1 MMLLLSGVKRAVSRL
16 LIASAFL
23 LAGSFASAQTPATTP
38 KVLRLAFPVA
48 ETGFDPAQIS
58 DLYSSTITGHIFE
71 SLLTY
76 DYLARPVKLK
86 PLTAIGMP
94 EVSKDFTVYTVRLRP
109 GIFFT
114 PDPAFK
120 GQARELVATD
130 YVYSIKRI
138 FDPRWKSPHQVS
150 LAQEGIVGL
159 QALRDQSLKTKR
171 PFDYSHEVAGLTLL
185 DRYTLRFTLEK
196 PRPRF
201 LYTLVNLPAV
211 AHEVVQAYGD
221 RIMQHPVG
229 TGPFMLTGWER
240 SSRIVLS
247 RNPSFRNMVFDAEPA
262 TGDATAQQIAT
273 HLQGRKLPMLDR
285 VEVAIIEEDQP
296 RWLAFLNGEHQL
308 MQRVPETYIDTVFDN
323 GQVSAEMKKRGFQV
337 QRSTQPEVFFA
348 FFNMKHPLVGG
359 TTPDKVALRRA
370 ISLAYDN
377 QEQIRHVWRG
387 QAAPAESL
395 LPPMTFGYDKNFRT
409 ESSLYDPA
417 RAKALLD
424 VFGYVDKD
432 GDGWRDQPNGQPLVL
447 EFHSLG
453 DQRYRR
459 LNEVWLKSMKAVGLR
474 IEFKIAPWP
483 EHLKAARAGRLMM
496 WGLANGANTPDAG
509 DFLSMAY
516 GPEAGAGNL
525 SFFDWP
531 AYNALFEQQSALPD
545 GPQRLALMQQAATL
559 LVAYMPYKT
568 HAHRLATDV
577 ASPELVGYWRHPF
590 MAETWH
596 FLDLRAPGT
605 TAATR

>member
-1 MMLLLSGVKRAVSRL
+1 MMPTASHVKRVASCL
-16 LIASAFL
+16 LIASASVL
-23 LAGSFASAQTPATTP
+23 LGGFAAAQVPATAP
-38 KVLRLAFPVA
+38 KVLRLAFPIA

-86 PLTAIGMP
+86 PLTAISMP
-94 EVSKDFTVYTVRLRP
+94 EVSEDFTVYTVRLRP

-120 GQARELVATD
+120 GQARELVAAD
-130 YVYSIKRI
+130 YVYAIKRI
-138 FDPRWKSPHQVS
+138 FDPRWKSPAQVS

-159 QALRDQSLKTKR
+159 QALLEQTLKSKR
-171 PFDYSHEVAGLTLL
+171 PFDYTREVAGLKVL
-185 DRYTLRFTLEK
+185 DRYTLRFQLEK

-211 AHEVVQAYGD
+211 AQEVVAAYGD

-229 TGPFMLTGWER
+229 TGPFMLTSWER

-247 RNPSFRNMVFDAEPA
+247 RNPGFRDMVFDGEPA
-262 TGDATAQQIAT
+262 VGDSTAQQIAAQ
-273 HLQGRKLPMLDR
+273 LQGRKLPMLDR

-308 MQRVPETYIDTVFDN
+308 MLRLPETYIDTVFQN
-323 GQVSAEMKKRGFQV
+323 GQVSPDMQKRGFQV

-359 TTPDKVALRRA
+359 YNPDKVALRRA

-424 VFGYVDKD
+424 LFGYVDQD
-432 GDGWRDQPNGQPLVL
+432 GDGWRDQPDGRPLVL

-474 IEFKIAPWP
+474 MEFKIAPWP
-483 EHLKAARAGRLMM
+483 EHLKAARAGRVMM
-496 WGLANGANTPDAG
+496 WTLGNGATTPDAG
-509 DFLSMAY
+509 DFLAMAY
-516 GPEAGAGNL
+516 GPEAGSGNF
-525 SFFDWP
+525 SFFDLP
-531 AYNALFEQQSALPD
+531 VYNTLFDQQSALPD
-545 GPQRLALMQQAATL
+545 GPQRQALMQQAAAL
-559 LVAYMPYKT
+559 LVAYMPYKA

-577 ASPELVGYWRHPF
+577 AASELVGYWRHPF
-590 MAETWH
+590 KEENWQ
-596 FLDLRAPGT
+596 FLDLRAPNT

>member
-1 MMLLLSGVKRAVSRL
+1 MMPTAARAIR
-16 LIASAFL
+16 IASCL
-23 LAGSFASAQTPATTP
+23 LVASASWLVGSSATAQAPTTTP

-58 DLYSSTITGHIFE
+58 DLYSSTIAGHIFE
-71 SLLTY
+71 PLLTY

-86 PLTAIGMP
+86 PLTAESLP
-94 EVSKDFTVYTVRLRP
+94 EVSDDFTVYTLRLRR

-120 GQARELVATD
+120 GQKRELVAAD

-138 FDPRWKSPHQVS
+138 FDPRWKSPAQVS

-159 QALRDQSLKTKR
+159 QTLLDEALKSKR
-171 PFDYSHEVAGLTLL
+171 AFDYKRDVPGLQAL
-185 DRYTLRFTLEK
+185 DRYTLRITLEK

-221 RIMQHPVG
+221 RIMQHPIG

-247 RNPSFRNMVFDAEPA
+247 RNPGFRDMVFDAEPA
-262 TGDATAQQIAT
+262 AGDATAEQIAAQ
-273 HLQGRKLPMLDR
+273 LKGRKLPLLDR
-285 VEVAIIEEDQP
+285 IEVSIIEEDQP

-308 MQRVPETYIDTVFDN
+308 MLRVPETYIDSVFDN
-323 GQVSAEMKKRGFQV
+323 GTVSAEMQKRGFQV
-337 QRSTQPEVFFA
+337 QRVAQPEVFFA

-359 TTPDKVALRRA
+359 YTPDKVALRRA
-370 ISLAYDN
+370 IGLAYDN
-377 QEQIRHVWRG
+377 REQIRHVWRG

-395 LPPMTFGYDKNFRT
+395 LPPMTFGYDSNFRT
-409 ESSLYDPA
+409 ENSLYDPA

-424 VFGYVDKD
+424 LFGYVDMD
-432 GDGWRDQPNGQPLVL
+432 GDGWRDQPDGRPLVL

-474 IEFKIAPWP
+474 MEFKIAPWP
-483 EHLKAARAGRLMM
+483 EHLKAARAGRVMM
-496 WGLANGANTPDAG
+496 WTLGNGATTPDAG

-516 GPEAGAGNL
+516 GPEGGAGNL
-525 SFFDWP
+525 SFFDLP
-531 AYNALFEQQSALPD
+531 AYNGLFDQQSALPD
-545 GPQRLALMQQAATL
+545 GPQRQSLMRQAAAL
-559 LVAYMPYKT
+559 LVAYMPYKA
-568 HAHRLATDV
+568 HAHRLATDL
-577 ASPELVGYWRHPF
+577 AAAELVGYWRHPF
-590 MAETWH
+590 MAEMWQ
-596 FLDLRAPGT
+596 FLDLRSPGS